1 MANSN
6 ISLTSLQQRITQL
19 KAHSTANLTAEMTDY
34 TSDRDWLAKI
44 LEDGNQ
50 PEDWLEY
57 LKAIEKRGNNDASSL
72 NIMYNKAIHDI
83 PVHKHKKNDNY
94 ATILINSARLRASQ
108 DVDEARTLF
117 KFARANVRFLARIH
131 VAAAQLEH
139 DIGNI
144 SKSMS
149 VLRKGIEVGAWPSE
163 LLHTALDRLK
173 AGEKVLNPEDNGLIV
188 SGMSTTK
195 EHEQKTTAT
204 SQVEP
209 SRTTTNA
216 TQEHGEESS
225 NSVSYLQVDNTV
237 SFKKRQRNPSDSGAD
252 DTDNT
257 LWLNRQTHLSQSATK
272 HTRITPLSKPPL
284 TSASTVG
291 KRKMRALGAP
301 MRIKRELVL
310 PDLQEDVKDPNKHFL
325 HGIAPLND
333 VPLRSDCSD
342 VTDTSLHNTL
352 PSLTFSMLGKSE
364 VENNTA
370 NQRKK
375 TTTCKLFP
383 SPNKNVADNHQ
394 VPEMSLGHTRMTSE
408 LQKPSEPVSNVSP
421 PGIGSLPHH
430 SDARKAQSTT
440 VALAMTPDLNPVPPP
455 THAALVISPPPVSSI
470 TSTMVAPALAP
481 VITPAPVISPPP
493 VVIAAPVPAPAVV
506 PTPVVQSTPQ
516 PQITQPP
523 MQADQSKN
531 MIYVNNKQYTILK
544 LIGKGGS
551 SKVYQ
556 VYSADVKNVLAIKRV
571 DLELA
576 DDLTKQG
583 YINEITLL
591 TRLQKKTEKIIK
603 LYDFQITD
611 SLIVMVMEC
620 GSIDLSTFLRRNK
633 NIREDK
639 IRFYWHEMLEAVH
652 VIHQEGIVH
661 SDLKPANFLFVEAT
675 LKLIDFGIAN
685 AIQVDQTS
693 VLRDQQIGTLNYM
706 SPEAIQDTSPT
717 PAMDSSGRRKPRL
730 KINCQSDV
738 WSLGCILYYMV
749 YGKTPFQHIT
759 NGLMKLHAIID
770 PSHEINFPAIS
781 NKDLYDVLQKC
792 LIRNPKE
799 RPSIETLLKHPF
811 LRNKT
816 QDELASSTNSGMCD
830 FSASQLQA
838 LISQLSSVR
847 VHSPKSLSAI
857 SKAKGLIEQL
867 TKKSG
872 ISDTPAELEQ
882 AISGSHPASLPVI
895 ETAPSMSAGVFPL
908 SQPPMKQ
915 AKMSARQ
922 PLQSVNMVDVQKV
935 QTNLKSGTSTSS
947 AGLKHRHEINDKEN
961 LGMRESM
968 VNSQ

>member
-1 MANSN
+1 MMMTTRTRYQ
-6 ISLTSLQQRITQL
+6 LRLQLQPVNQHEKDDIATGSKKKETWRHKLKKNPQKYEFQKLSDKLYSMNYRKNMSEEKKADYREKTRLRMQKYRERKKASKENQGKTEIKKKKGKLPKTGSTQKATDESRREKERL
-19 KAHSTANLTAEMTDY
+19 KKRALRERPGYKERENEL
-34 TSDRDWLAKI
+34 RR
-44 LEDGNQ
+44 
-50 PEDWLEY
+50 
-57 LKAIEKRGNNDASSL
+57 EKR
-72 NIMYNKAIHDI
+72 
-83 PVHKHKKNDNY
+83 
-94 ATILINSARLRASQ
+94 R
-108 DVDEARTLF
+108 
-117 KFARANVRFLARIH
+117 NVR
-131 VAAAQLEH
+131 LE
-139 DIGNI
+139 
-144 SKSMS
+144 KK
-149 VLRKGIEVGAWPSE
+149 RKEREEEEGRREKE
-163 LLHTALDRLK
+163 QERLK
-173 AGEKVLNPEDNGLIV
+173 STGSTQKATDESRREKERLKKRALRERPGY
-188 SGMSTTK
+188 K
-195 EHEQKTTAT
+195 ERENELRREKRRNVRLEKKRKEREEEEGRREKDEQERLKQSIT
-204 SQVEP
+204 EP
-209 SRTTTNA
+209 SRTTMNA
-216 TQEHGEESS
+216 KQEHGEESS

-284 TSASTVG
+284 MSASTVG
-291 KRKMRALGAP
+291 KRKM
-301 MRIKRELVL
+301 
-310 PDLQEDVKDPNKHFL
+310 
-325 HGIAPLND
+325 
-333 VPLRSDCSD
+333 S
-342 VTDTSLHNTL
+342 
-352 PSLTFSMLGKSE
+352 
-364 VENNTA
+364 
-370 NQRKK
+370 
-375 TTTCKLFP
+375 
-383 SPNKNVADNHQ
+383 Q
-394 VPEMSLGHTRMTSE
+394 VPEVSLGHSWTKSE
-408 LQKPSEPVSNVSP
+408 LQKPSETVSNISP
-421 PGIGSLPHH
+421 PGIGSLPYH
-430 SDARKAQSTT
+430 SDARKAKSST
-440 VALAMTPDLNPVPPP
+440 VALATTPDSNPAPPS
-455 THAALVISPPPVSSI
+455 THAALVISPPLVSSI
-470 TSTMVAPALAP
+470 TSTIVAPALAP
-481 VITPAPVISPPP
+481 APFITPAPVISPHP

-506 PTPVVQSTPQ
+506 PAPVVQSTPQ

-523 MQADQSKN
+523 MQANQSKN
-531 MIYVNNKQYTILK
+531 MIYVNDKQYIILK
-544 LIGKGGS
+544 LVGKGGS

-556 VYSADVKNVLAIKRV
+556 VYSTDVKNVLAIKRV
-571 DLELA
+571 DLELV

-652 VIHQEGIVH
+652 VIHQEGIIH
-661 SDLKPANFLFVEAT
+661 SDLKPANFLFVEGT

-693 VLRDQQIGTLNYM
+693 IFKDQQIGTFNYM
-706 SPEAIQDTSPT
+706 SPEAIRETSPS
-717 PAMDSSGRRKPRL
+717 PAMDSSGRSKPRL
-730 KINCQSDV
+730 KINFQSDV

-759 NGLMKLHAIID
+759 NALMKLHAIID

-781 NKDLYDVLQKC
+781 NKDLHDVLQKC
-792 LIRNPKE
+792 LIRNPKK

-816 QDELASSTNSGMCD
+816 QDKLASSTNSGTCD
-830 FSASQLQA
+830 ISASQLQA

-882 AISGSHPASLPVI
+882 AISGSHPASLTVI

-915 AKMSARQ
+915 AKMAARQ

-935 QTNLKSGTSTSS
+935 QTNLKSGTSASS
-947 AGLKHRHEINDKEN
+947 AGLKQRYEINDKEN